1 RHQRLGLRRW
11 SAKTGA
17 LHAQLPGNGRAHRT
31 RVQMLPLDLAGADGI
46 LDQRVHLED
55 RKSTRLNSSHV
66 KISYAVFCLKKKKTN
81 KYYVIRNKKSP
92 DVCQNFS
99 TKNNFIW

>member
-1 RHQRLGLRRW
+1 GQ
-11 SAKTGA
+11 
-17 LHAQLPGNGRAHRT
+17 
-31 RVQMLPLDLAGADGI
+31 VLDLGDKAIHPHEPQVDADRGAGLAGFRVPNRPRAYTQFRRNVGDGE
-46 LDQRVHLED
+46 VPGED
-55 RKSTRLNSSHV
+55 RKSTRLNSSHE
-66 KISYAVFCLKKKKTN
+66 KNSYAVFCLKKKKTN